1 MSSGQVAGH
10 SSMRRRPIGLVARN
24 KRATN
29 IYTCVRRQA
38 NQLGPAMRRRSQM
51 ALDIRISRARV
62 TLIKPI
68 DLSYEC

>member
-1 MSSGQVAGH
+1 
-10 SSMRRRPIGLVARN
+10 MRRRPIGLVARN

-29 IYTCVRRQA
+29 IYTGVRRHA
-38 NQLGPAMRRRSQM
+38 NQLGFCQQCADGHRW
-51 ALDIRISRARV
+51 ALDIRISRASV